1 MLSYQ
6 LVNFLGKLAL
16 KAAGVAVVAG
26 TGAVIAAPIVLGA
39 VGFTSAGKNTLFKM
53 FLFFG
58 SSLM

>member
-6 LVNFLGKLAL
+6 FVNFLGKLAL

-53 FLFFG
+53 FR
-58 SSLM
+58 